1 MQILRSMP
9 KKRSLQK
16 DATVRLSVDD
26 PEIGWLTAFT
36 EVIQALLP
44 VDSKLTLDS
53 NSDEIEDHLLQVK
66 NIDKK

>member
-16 DATVRLSVDD
+16 DATVQLSVDD
-26 PEIGWLTAFT
+26 PKIGWLTAFT